1 VVPIEVAFRNTAYI
15 IQRLYLTEI
24 AFKKILMTNFAVTAK
39 STTNQILFL
48 LHLEPLDLEFT
59 FLVILF
65 FLSFNR
71 LNFYRTVFN
80 LPILTFQ
87 KADLL
92 VYRVRLFLNSIN
104 SISTSLVL
112 LFFYLRKPILELFA
126 KKIRVLRI
134 VASTSFFF
142 KVVIRPVALHIDES
156 FFFSLNHGIFWLKA
170 LQALF
175 SGHLFLQI
183 GGHEAVWTLRRH
195 FASLWRN
202 GSFCRP
208 E

>member
-1 VVPIEVAFRNTAYI
+1 
-15 IQRLYLTEI
+15 
-24 AFKKILMTNFAVTAK
+24 MTNFAVTAK

-65 FLSFNR
+65 FLSFHR
-71 LNFYRTVFN
+71 LNFYRTVFY

-170 LQALF
+170 LLALF

-195 FASLWRN
+195 FGSLWRN